1 MRTLIAATTAFT
13 WLPMIAE
20 ASEKRFF
27 ADTAV
32 SSSLIDRG
40 EQIGPL
46 TLETAIGAE
55 TEVGGAT
62 LYGAFYRLTPVGAD
76 ADAFVDEAD
85 YTVGAAWEGQ
95 GYTADVS
102 ATWLT
107 FPGEGEQASL
117 ELAGSVG
124 IDAPLMPSLTG
135 FYDAEFED
143 WGLEL
148 AAGPVWEIEAWE
160 VYALARAGFV
170 RPGDGSASRSY
181 GGVEAGAARPVSE
194 GVVIG
199 FYARAELAD
208 EESFARSIDGGIVTA
223 SRSSGYAAGIS
234 LSLSR

>member
-1 MRTLIAATTAFT
+1 MRTFIAATTAFT
-13 WLPMIAE
+13 WMPIIAE

-27 ADTAV
+27 AEAAV

-46 TLETAIGAE
+46 TLEAAVGAE

-62 LYGAFYRLTPVGAD
+62 LYGAFYRLTPIGAD

-85 YTVGAAWEGQ
+85 YTVGAAWEGK

-124 IDAPLMPSLTG
+124 FDAPLMPSLTG

-148 AAGPVWEIEAWE
+148 TAGPVWDVEAWE
-160 VYALARAGFV
+160 LYALARAGFV

-181 GGVEAGAARPVSE
+181 GGVEGGATRPVAD

-199 FYARAELAD
+199 VYARAELAD
-208 EESFARSIDGGIVTA
+208 EESFARRIDSGVITA
-223 SRSSGYAAGIS
+223 SRSSGFAAGII
-234 LSLSR
+234 LSLAR